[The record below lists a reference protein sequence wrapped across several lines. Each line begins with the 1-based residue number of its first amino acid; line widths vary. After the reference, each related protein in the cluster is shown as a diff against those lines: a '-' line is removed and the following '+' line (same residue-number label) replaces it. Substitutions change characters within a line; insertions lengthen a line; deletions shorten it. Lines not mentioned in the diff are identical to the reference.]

1 MEWALGLDTF
11 IRAAISTERTP
22 LPSRHRSSRTS
33 RYLMA
38 AGVMPGMQLD
48 ISNLLGEG
56 AGEDAEL
63 PTSPPG

>member
-1 MEWALGLDTF
+1 
-11 IRAAISTERTP
+11 
-22 LPSRHRSSRTS
+22 
-33 RYLMA
+33 
-38 AGVMPGMQLD
+38 MPGMQLD